1 MTDPDNLDIQ
11 RLLLPPLESPGNR
24 PSAGFI
30 PAIFFALVLVAIL
43 TTATIGCV
51 S

>member
-30 PAIFFALVLVAIL
+30 PAIYFALALVVAVVV
-43 TTATIGCV
+43 TAIGCMP
-51 S
+51 